1 MKEQVITFK
10 VDKKLQDA
18 LNMVPN
24 KSEFIR
30 NSILE
35 ALGNKCP
42 LCGGSGILS
51 EAQKVHMNEFLRH
64 HKIEKCSECNQIL
77 FRCDY
82 EGKNEEK

>member
-10 VDKKLQDA
+10 VDKNLQEA
-18 LNMVPN
+18 LDMIPN

-42 LCGGSGILS
+42 LCGGTGKLS
-51 EAQKVHMNEFLRH
+51 EAQKLHWNEFMKH
-64 HKIEKCSECNQIL
+64 HSLEKCGK
-77 FRCDY
+77 CD
-82 EGKNEEK
+82 EVHIKCEFE

>member
-10 VDKKLQDA
+10 VDKALQET
-18 LNMVPN
+18 LNKIPN

-51 EAQKVHMNEFLRH
+51 EPQKGHWNAFLKH
-64 HKIEKCSECNQIL
+64 HSLETCKECNQVHIV
-77 FRCDY
+77 CKY
-82 EGKNEEK
+82 E

>member
-10 VDKKLQDA
+10 VDKSLQET
-18 LNMVPN
+18 LNRIPN

-42 LCGGSGILS
+42 LCGGTGILNES
-51 EAQKVHMNEFLRH
+51 QKQHWEHFMEH
-64 HKIEKCSECNQIL
+64 HTLETCSECNQVHIKCE
-77 FRCDY
+77 F
-82 EGKNEEK
+82 E

>member
-10 VDKKLQDA
+10 VEKELQEI
-18 LNMVPN
+18 LNRMPN
-24 KSEFIR
+24 RSEFIR

-51 EAQKVHMNEFLRH
+51 ASQKHHWDEFLEH
-64 HKIEKCSECNQIL
+64 HSLEKCNK
-77 FRCDY
+77 CDQVHIKCSY
-82 EGKNEEK
+82 EEGVTG